1 MGLFDWLKQEL
12 LSAVSPSGP
21 ERLSRRNEKTR
32 PELALATSVGDSSLI
47 QLAGTTTNS
56 KEAAVALVQRHQLT
70 DRVALHV
77 TGTLQREPENP
88 YEPGAVAVL
97 VEGERI
103 GYLPSYA
110 AKVMSLELGSSAA
123 VPLQLFYADLGT
135 CVRVEAFVWLGDDH
149 PQWQYST
156 ENPPAMSS
164 EQKRMKAQS
173 SSSAM
178 VHDALAQ
185 GGVRAEQFKAG
196 IVNGVHYVELI
207 EPIKQLKREGKL
219 EEALV
224 LSYAAIEGAENGRD
238 GREPAPWYTE
248 QAAIIHRKLGQRAQ
262 EVAVLVRWLQFVSA
276 DERNQ
281 TYLGERLSKITR

>member
-21 ERLSRRNEKTR
+21 ERHSRRNEKAR
-32 PELALATSVGDSSLI
+32 PELALATSVEDSSLI
-47 QLAGTTTNS
+47 QVAGTTTNS

-88 YEPGAVAVL
+88 YDPGAVAVL

-110 AKVMSLELGSSAA
+110 AEVMSLELASSAA
-123 VPLQLFYADLGT
+123 VPLQLFCAHLGT
-135 CVRVEAFVWLGDDH
+135 CVRVEAFAWLGDDH

-164 EQKRMKAQS
+164 EQKRMKAQAS
-173 SSSAM
+173 SSSM

-196 IVNGVHYVELI
+196 MVNGVHYLELI

>member
-97 VEGERI
+97 VEGE
-103 GYLPSYA
+103 P
-110 AKVMSLELGSSAA
+110 
-123 VPLQLFYADLGT
+123 VPLAVERDNLGKIITSEWEDLF
-135 CVRVEAFVWLGDDH
+135 
-149 PQWQYST
+149 S
-156 ENPPAMSS
+156 
-164 EQKRMKAQS
+164 
-173 SSSAM
+173 
-178 VHDALAQ
+178 
-185 GGVRAEQFKAG
+185 
-196 IVNGVHYVELI
+196 
-207 EPIKQLKREGKL
+207 
-219 EEALV
+219 
-224 LSYAAIEGAENGRD
+224 
-238 GREPAPWYTE
+238 
-248 QAAIIHRKLGQRAQ
+248 
-262 EVAVLVRWLQFVSA
+262 
-276 DERNQ
+276 
-281 TYLGERLSKITR
+281 RLSGHEFGLVVDAI